1 MNSIKPS
8 TDADYFLD
16 ITALVCPMT
25 FVRTKLLIES
35 MNPGQTVEVRLQG
48 REPLENV
55 PRSTIELGH
64 EVVSLNK
71 ETADDA
77 DVHGTHRL
85 VIQKN

>member
-16 ITALVCPMT
+16 ITSLVCPMT

-35 MNPGQTVEVRLQG
+35 MNPGQTCEIRLRG
-48 REPLENV
+48 KEPLENV
-55 PRSTIELGH
+55 PRSAIELGH

-71 ETADDA
+71 ETTDDGP
-77 DVHGTHRL
+77 HGTHRL
-85 VIQKN
+85 VMRKN